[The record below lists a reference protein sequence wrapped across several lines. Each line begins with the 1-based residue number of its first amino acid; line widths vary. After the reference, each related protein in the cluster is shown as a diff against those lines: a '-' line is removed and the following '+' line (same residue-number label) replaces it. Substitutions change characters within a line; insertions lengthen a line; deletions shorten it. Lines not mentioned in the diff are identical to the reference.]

1 MTNVL
6 YKDRSIVNFARFDED
21 STFWIPMVDV
31 SWGTDG
37 LRESHT
43 ITGPLVQFD
52 KWQDAERFMT
62 AMAKAWI
69 DDNP

>member
-1 MTNVL
+1 MANLL
-6 YKDRSIVNFARFDED
+6 YKDHSIVNFARFDEAT
-21 STFWIPMVDV
+21 TFWIPMVDV

-43 ITGPLVQFD
+43 ITGPLVQFEN
-52 KWQDAERFMT
+52 WQAAERFVT
-62 AMAKAWI
+62 EMAKAWI

>member
-1 MTNVL
+1 MANL
-6 YKDRSIVNFARFDED
+6 FYKDRIIFNFARFDED
-21 STFWIPMVDV
+21 STIWIPMVDV

-62 AMAKAWI
+62 TMAKAWI

>member
-1 MTNVL
+1 VVDLL
-6 YKDRSIVNFARFDED
+6 YKNCSIVNFARFDED

-43 ITGPLVQFD
+43 ITSPLVQFE
-52 KWQDAERFMT
+52 KWQDAEIFMT
-62 AMAKAWI
+62 EMAKAWI

>member
-1 MTNVL
+1 MANLL

-37 LRESHT
+37 RRESHT
-43 ITGPLVQFD
+43 ITGPLLQFAN
-52 KWQDAERFMT
+52 WQDAERLMT
-62 AMAKAWI
+62 EMAKAWI
-69 DDNP
+69 DDHP

>member
-1 MTNVL
+1 MIKLL

-21 STFWIPMVDV
+21 STYWIPMVDV
-31 SWGTDG
+31 SWGTDS

-43 ITGPLVQFD
+43 ITGPLVQFEN
-52 KWQDAERFMT
+52 WQDAERYMT
-62 AMAKAWI
+62 EMAKAWI